1 MPRPDIAPLLQ
12 ERFVALASD
21 VDEPEPEVLRLL
33 SELKNATMLPFVVLA
48 DGEGNFLD
56 GSAGAVQPERLKTML
71 EGVLA

>member
-1 MPRPDIAPLLQ
+1 MQ

-21 VDEPEPEVLRLL
+21 VDEPEPEVHRLM

-48 DGEGNFLD
+48 DAEGNFLD

>member
-12 ERFVALASD
+12 ERFVALAGD
-21 VDEPEPEVLRLL
+21 VDQPEPEMNQLM

-48 DGEGNFLD
+48 DAEGKFLD